1 MNDRFEVSWHPV
13 FSVRPMWNPPKHH
26 EIHQLSTP
34 GHCFLFVFFSVLA
47 VPWGTTTLVFSIVVG
62 WTGLKM
68 IKACSFSQHVVL
80 IGNYDDTT
88 TTSQTWQYSYVYII
102 INPILQKIRKH
113 GLSIG
118 FLHFGVPITVSLYFD
133 GGGYFRFSFI
143 LPIIL
148 PSIVK
153 IC

>member
-1 MNDRFEVSWHPV
+1 MTVLRYPGIPYFQSDPCGNPQNIMKFINFPHRDIV
-13 FSVRPMWNPPKHH
+13 FS
-26 EIHQLSTP
+26 L
-34 GHCFLFVFFSVLA
+34 FFSVLA

-62 WTGLKM
+62 WKGLKM

-88 TTSQTWQYSYVYII
+88 TTSQTLQYSYVYII
-102 INPILQKIRKH
+102 INPILQKIRKY

-133 GGGYFRFSFI
+133 GGGYFRFSFL
-143 LPIIL
+143 LPYSHL
-148 PSIVK
+148 LLKS
-153 IC
+153 